1 MPKSQNERE
10 RARVLQNR
18 FKNIRGP
25 RGVKSSPLLCWSF
38 PESQEL
44 TSEVPDWLLRMPTT
58 KARRFAGLDLDPQKT
73 RILEKLFHASLWR
86 LSRTVVGLT
95 PTTNPAPRPQ
105 EGRREQAESERGRAK
120 GSNIFVNAL

>member
-1 MPKSQNERE
+1 M
-10 RARVLQNR
+10 
-18 FKNIRGP
+18 
-25 RGVKSSPLLCWSF
+25 SF

-58 KARRFAGLDLDPQKT
+58 KALATLEPGLDPQKT
-73 RILEKLFHASLWR
+73 RILEKLYNASLWR

-105 EGRREQAESERGRAK
+105 EGRREQAKSERGRAK
-120 GSNIFVNAL
+120 GNNIFVNAL